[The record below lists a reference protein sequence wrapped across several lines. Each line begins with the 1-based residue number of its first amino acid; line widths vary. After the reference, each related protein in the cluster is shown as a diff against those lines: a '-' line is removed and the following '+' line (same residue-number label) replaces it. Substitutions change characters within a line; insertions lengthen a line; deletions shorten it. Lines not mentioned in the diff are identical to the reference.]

1 MRGFARK
8 IVPLAVI
15 FALAGCAAPPPPP
28 PPPVLTLNITGSAA
42 QNPDPTGAGTTVAVR
57 VYELAAT
64 GKFQAADV
72 YSLTGSESTVLG
84 TDEVTGSTQY
94 LLAPKQVQSQTLNL
108 PPGVNF
114 IGIAVLFR
122 EINQSS
128 WKLTAPVAA
137 HGPTTLTVQIQKL
150 TAGLKS

>member
-1 MRGFARK
+1 MRKFVA
-8 IVPLAVI
+8 LAAVLS
-15 FALAGCAAPPPPP
+15 FAGCAAPPPP
-28 PPPVLTLNITGSAA
+28 PPPVLTLNIAGSAG

-72 YSLTGSESTVLG
+72 YTLTGSESTALG
-84 TDEVTGSTQY
+84 TDEVTGSTQF
-94 LLAPKQVQSQTLNL
+94 LIAPGQVQSQTLNL

-114 IGIAVLFR
+114 VGIAVLFR

-137 HGPTTLTVQIQKL
+137 HGPTTITVQVQKL
-150 TAGLKS
+150 GASLKN